1 MNWEEYTNSDWYRE
15 SHQNEFNTYKPSPEQ
30 QRITLM
36 RECLSSIEGHRDS
49 VKEFEYDGEVY
60 NSDEYEIVD
69 GELMHVTYLCKRLWN
84 GRYRGFIKNGTFEE
98 CVMARYDFNV
108 ANIGNEW
115 EWASVEKVLYHDR
128 EELDDILCGYMDD
141 AMEIEIYGD
150 YDYDEY

>member
-15 SHQNEFNTYKPSPEQ
+15 SHQESYYRPTEEEQ
-30 QRITLM
+30 RMTLM
-36 RECLSSIEGHRDS
+36 RECISSIDEHRDT
-49 VKEFEYDGEVY
+49 VKEFEYEDEIY
-60 NSDEYEIVD
+60 NSDEYDIVD
-69 GELMHVTYLCKRLWN
+69 GELMHVTYICKRLWN
-84 GRYRGFIKNGTFEE
+84 GRFRGIIKNGTFEE

-115 EWASVEKVLYHDR
+115 EWASIERIVYRDKDD
-128 EELDDILCGYMDD
+128 LDDIRCAYMDD